1 MNSIYETIKFYNL
14 RKSVLR
20 NVALSHDA
28 LQLLK
33 INTCAFYSSIFPVRL
48 QVSAFR
54 LFPGACL
61 VSFCTIFHLLRGYN
75 VTDVFV

>member
-1 MNSIYETIKFYNL
+1 LITFCI
-14 RKSVLR
+14 
-20 NVALSHDA
+20 HDA

-54 LFPGACL
+54 LFPGAYL

-75 VTDVFV
+75 VTDVLCSIIYFENNSHS